1 MKLILKAPIKQH
13 RIKIHGRL
21 KLLYIENYT
30 PLIDHFQ
37 CALKDIQCLYEKNL
51 GIGIGKNR
59 KSEITG
65 RDTDY
70 PVFLS
75 VILFTFPSSPV
86 CLSSPPAEVPS
97 RFRRTIG
104 QSAAAT
110 APFLRKM
117 DKGKNIMQG
126 QNPFDHRPNLHHRR
140 AADERHPSVAAV
152 LPYSANGRS
161 AQQYLFNA
169 PARKFL
175 TGCGAVR
182 L

>member
-13 RIKIHGRL
+13 RIKIYGRL

-86 CLSSPPAEVPS
+86 CLSSPPADFHHLHPNP
-97 RFRRTIG
+97 
-104 QSAAAT
+104 SAASL
-110 APFLRKM
+110 PQSPLSSPRS
-117 DKGKNIMQG
+117 G
-126 QNPFDHRPNLHHRR
+126 
-140 AADERHPSVAAV
+140 PSAS
-152 LPYSANGRS
+152 PRT
-161 AQQYLFNA
+161 
-169 PARKFL
+169 PR
-175 TGCGAVR
+175 GCGHRHCGRVSCHQATWESSGPR
-182 L
+182 RDGR

>member
-13 RIKIHGRL
+13 RIKIYGRL

-86 CLSSPPAEVPS
+86 CLSSPPADFHHLHPNP
-97 RFRRTIG
+97 
-104 QSAAAT
+104 SAAAL
-110 APFLRKM
+110 PQSL
-117 DKGKNIMQG
+117 
-126 QNPFDHRPNLHHRR
+126 
-140 AADERHPSVAAV
+140 PSS
-152 LPYSANGRS
+152 PRS
-161 AQQYLFNA
+161 APSA
-169 PARKFL
+169 SPHTTRACAHTHSARASCRRSMSGSIAL
-175 TGCGAVR
+175 QRGGH
-182 L
+182 

>member
-13 RIKIHGRL
+13 RIKIYGRL

-86 CLSSPPAEVPS
+86 CLSFPPMDFRYLCPHSSTSLLPQSPPSSPRSTPS
-97 RFRRTIG
+97 ASPHTPRG
-104 QSAAAT
+104 CG
-110 APFLRKM
+110 RKHC
-117 DKGKNIMQG
+117 GRV
-126 QNPFDHRPNLHHRR
+126 FYRR
-140 AADERHPSVAAV
+140 AIWGNSGLQRD
-152 LPYSANGRS
+152 GR
-161 AQQYLFNA
+161 
-169 PARKFL
+169 
-175 TGCGAVR
+175 
-182 L
+182 

>member
-13 RIKIHGRL
+13 RIKIYGRL

-30 PLIDHFQ
+30 PLLDRFQ
-37 CALKDIQCLYEKNL
+37 CVLKDIQCLYEKNL

-86 CLSSPPAEVPS
+86 CLSSPPA
-97 RFRRTIG
+97 
-104 QSAAAT
+104 AA
-110 APFLRKM
+110 
-117 DKGKNIMQG
+117 
-126 QNPFDHRPNLHHRR
+126 HRPRPN
-140 AADERHPSVAAV
+140 PSVAAPPQFP
-152 LPYSANGRS
+152 LSSPR
-161 AQQYLFNA
+161 LA
-169 PARKFL
+169 PSTSPR
-175 TGCGAVR
+175 TPRGCGHRHCERAFCR
-182 L
+182 RATWGSSAP

>member
-13 RIKIHGRL
+13 RIKIYGRL

-86 CLSSPPAEVPS
+86 CLSSPPADFHHLHPNP
-97 RFRRTIG
+97 
-104 QSAAAT
+104 SAAAPPQSPPSSPRSVSS
-110 APFLRKM
+110 ASLH
-117 DKGKNIMQG
+117 
-126 QNPFDHRPNLHHRR
+126 NPRGYGRRHCGRAICRR
-140 AADERHPSVAAV
+140 AIWEN
-152 LPYSANGRS
+152 SAPRRDGR
-161 AQQYLFNA
+161 
-169 PARKFL
+169 
-175 TGCGAVR
+175 
-182 L
+182 

>member
-13 RIKIHGRL
+13 RIKIYGRL

-86 CLSSPPAEVPS
+86 CLSSPPADFHHLHPNP
-97 RFRRTIG
+97 
-104 QSAAAT
+104 SAAALPQSLPSSPRS
-110 APFLRKM
+110 APSAFPRTPRGCGRKHC
-117 DKGKNIMQG
+117 GRA
-126 QNPFDHRPNLHHRR
+126 FCRR
-140 AADERHPSVAAV
+140 AS
-152 LPYSANGRS
+152 
-161 AQQYLFNA
+161 
-169 PARKFL
+169 
-175 TGCGAVR
+175 
-182 L
+182 